1 MDLKN
6 ITPDEILDV
15 RGLSCPMPT
24 LKTAKTMKSMAP
36 GRILEVLGT
45 DPGTKK
51 DMPKLA
57 KKSGHEWLG
66 FLDDEGF
73 YRFYLRKGEGPK
85 KEME

>member
-6 ITPDEILDV
+6 ITPDETLDV

-24 LKTAKTMKSMAP
+24 LKTAKAMKSLTP
-36 GRILEVLGT
+36 GQIIEVLGT

-57 KKSGHEWLG
+57 NKSGNEWLG
-66 FLDDEGF
+66 FIDDEGF

-85 KEME
+85 KEKE